1 MTGKQK
7 LAKRK
12 NRAGYIFVL
21 PFIIGLV
28 FIFVPTL
35 IQSLIY
41 SFSDVKINF
50 NNIST
55 TFVGLKNYKDS
66 FLTDVYFRE
75 ILLNAVSG
83 ILTNTLII
91 LIFSFFISNLLNQ
104 KFVGK
109 GLARVVFFL
118 PVILATGIIAAAD
131 ANNLVTNIFSSE
143 SNTAN
148 SVATAFSS
156 GGFSKL
162 FNLKS
167 IITAINISPNLTNT
181 ILYAIDNTY
190 SIVNSSGVQILIFL
204 SALQSISPS
213 LFESARVEGATKW
226 EEFWK
231 ITFPILTP
239 MILVNSVYT
248 IVDCFTNPKYKVLEY
263 IKVKAFND
271 NLFGF
276 ASSMSWI
283 FFLIIAII
291 IGIVFALVSR
301 RVHYLD

>member
-1 MTGKQK
+1 MRGRQK
-7 LAKRK
+7 LLKRK

-21 PFIIGLV
+21 PVIIGLI
-28 FIFVPTL
+28 FIFIPTL

-55 TFVGLKNYKDS
+55 TFVGLANYKDS
-66 FLTDVYFRE
+66 LFTDVYFRT
-75 ILLNAVSG
+75 ILLNAISG

-91 LIFSFFISNLLNQ
+91 LIFSFFISSLLNNN
-104 KFVGK
+104 FVGK
-109 GLARVVFFL
+109 GLARVIFFL
-118 PVILATGIIAAAD
+118 PVILSTGIIAAAD
-131 ANNLVTNIFSSE
+131 ANNLITSIFSSE
-143 SNTAN
+143 ANTSNT
-148 SVATAFSS
+148 VATAFTS

-162 FNLKS
+162 FDLKS
-167 IITAINISPNLTNT
+167 IISSINISPGLTNT
-181 ILYAIDNTY
+181 VIYAIDNTY

-213 LFESARVEGATKW
+213 IFESAKVEGATKW

-239 MILVNSVYT
+239 MILVSTVYT
-248 IVDCFTNPKYKVLEY
+248 IIDCFTNPRYKVLEY
-263 IKVKAFND
+263 IRENAFASNR
-271 NLFGF
+271 LGF
-276 ASSMSWI
+276 ASAMAWI
-283 FFLIIAII
+283 FFLIIALII
-291 IGIVFALVSR
+291 WMVFALVSR